1 MDSVL
6 DAEVAWT
13 TFCRDVVSMDDLNND
28 MQRYVR
34 INPDIGRE
42 PPRMDEV
49 KDMGRLIQDAR
60 RALKGSEGRA
70 EITRV
75 THILVASSFYYERTS
90 QPVLGADGVFSCA
103 GKTTERAPHQTV
115 LIVVHRSDLLQI

>member
-1 MDSVL
+1 
-6 DAEVAWT
+6 
-13 TFCRDVVSMDDLNND
+13 
-28 MQRYVR
+28 
-34 INPDIGRE
+34 
-42 PPRMDEV
+42 MDEV
-49 KDMGRLIQDAR
+49 KDMGRLIRDTR
-60 RALKGSEGRA
+60 RALKASDGRA